1 MKASETSGQRL
12 NGYLLDMLA
21 GTERGLPCPDGQ
33 GGKVKSKRVPVMID
47 AELYQRLQTYSA
59 KVQGLWE
66 PHPVL
71 ALSLSKSCH
80 TAGCWRGT
88 LSASTRILN
97 RTTAHSHRCAFV
109 IRRWRSSTRSS

>member
-80 TAGCWRGT
+80 TTACWRAT
-88 LSASTRILN
+88 LPPSTTLLT
-97 RTTAHSHRCAFV
+97 RTPQRWERC
-109 IRRWRSSTRSS
+109 

>member
-1 MKASETSGQRL
+1 MKAWETSGERG
-12 NGYLLDMLA
+12 NGYLPDRLA

-80 TAGCWRGT
+80 TTGCWRCT
-88 LSASTRILN
+88 LSASTRILK
-97 RTTAHSHRCAFV
+97 RTAGSWDRCVFV
-109 IRRWRSSTRSS
+109 MLSWRSSTRSS